1 MSPSAF
7 SIIPTF
13 RPVLPL
19 VVLVVVLLRYTVI
32 LCNTVRN
39 RANVQH
45 LLKLHTRAATLHIAH
60 TELLHA
66 VNHAVVDGRAGYTR
80 VHCTCGCWWLCGSQ
94 GKTLTM
100 CPRFIF
106 EVNVRSR
113 IYHINANAFLPSL
126 CVRCGPL
133 SILVLFA
140 MKNGTRCGRN
150 CKRERSTLYET
161 IYGYLYSKWKHIYGI
176 HNLLQRNMHYII
188 YYSICHNV
196 TYTVMYIIKS
206 GGKVVRNLI
215 CRV

>member
-1 MSPSAF
+1 
-7 SIIPTF
+7 
-13 RPVLPL
+13 
-19 VVLVVVLLRYTVI
+19 
-32 LCNTVRN
+32 
-39 RANVQH
+39 VQH
-45 LLKLHTRAATLHIAH
+45 RQESRECATFVKIAH
-60 TELLHA
+60 ASSDIT
-66 VNHAVVDGRAGYTR
+66 
-80 VHCTCGCWWLCGSQ
+80 HCTYGALARGESRGRRWPRRVYTCALHVRLLVTMWFTQ

-126 CVRCGPL
+126 RVRCGPL

-161 IYGYLYSKWKHIYGI
+161 IYGYLYSKMKTYIYGI

-215 CRV
+215 CNQISCYNKKR